1 MVIYLDGVFLLNT
14 AIDFLLLMSSNR
26 LCGHSHSWRK
36 SAAAALVG
44 GVYSTL
50 CIISTLSFLANP
62 LCRIAMLLIMSYIAF
77 GVSLV
82 ALRKTAFFILLSMAL
97 GGIVVGLGAGGI
109 RSMLGAVACI
119 FVLCSLGGLGHPL
132 NTKTIPVEIRKGN
145 HYIKINALYD
155 TGNLLRDP
163 VSGAPVLVVGS
174 DICEILT
181 GLSANQL
188 RNPIETLR
196 SSAISG
202 LRLIPYKTI
211 GQNDGIL
218 LAQYFPVVKV
228 GNVERGR
235 LVAFSPE
242 VLSNDG
248 AYQALTG
255 GFG

>member
-1 MVIYLDGVFLLNT
+1 LVIYLDGVFLLNT
-14 AIDFLLLMSSNR
+14 AIDFFLLVSSNK
-26 LCGHSHSWRK
+26 LFGASHAWSK
-36 SAAAALVG
+36 SAVAAVVG

-50 CIISTLSFLANP
+50 CIISKISFLSNP
-62 LCRIAMLLIMSYIAF
+62 LCRIVVLLIMSYISF

-82 ALRKTAFFILLSMAL
+82 ALRKTAFFMLLSMAL
-97 GGIVVGLGAGGI
+97 GGVVFGFSTGGIPSILGA
-109 RSMLGAVACI
+109 AVCI
-119 FVLCSLGGLGHPL
+119 FVICCFGGRDHPL
-132 NTKTIPVEIRKGN
+132 NTKTIPVEIRKGDR
-145 HYIKINALYD
+145 HIKINALCD

-163 VSGAPVLVVGS
+163 ISGAPVLVVGS

-181 GLSANQL
+181 GLSAHQL

-196 SSAISG
+196 NSAISG

-211 GQNDGIL
+211 GQSDGIL
-218 LAQYFPVVKV
+218 LALYFPVVKV
-228 GNVERGR
+228 GDVERGR